1 MGIEPVT
8 GLVALDTKDPAVY
21 TSSCHRIYSPVMHKT
36 TLVVDDKKIAR
47 ARKLLGTKGIRDTLD
62 RALDE
67 VIALDARRRVIERLR
82 TMEGIDEQVLRNVR
96 KEAWR

>member
-1 MGIEPVT
+1 
-8 GLVALDTKDPAVY
+8 
-21 TSSCHRIYSPVMHKT
+21 MHKT

-47 ARKLLGTKGIRDTLD
+47 ARELLGTKGIRDTID

-67 VIALDARRRVIERLR
+67 VLLLAARRRVVEQLR
-82 TMEGIDEQVLRNVR
+82 TMEGLDERVLRNVR

>member
-1 MGIEPVT
+1 M
-8 GLVALDTKDPAVY
+8 
-21 TSSCHRIYSPVMHKT
+21 MHKT

-47 ARKLLGTKGIRDTLD
+47 VRRLLGTKGIRETID

-67 VIALDARRRVIERLR
+67 VIAIRARHRVVEQLR
-82 TMEGIDEQVLRNVR
+82 KMEGLDEEVLRNVR